1 MAALNRIKSP
11 HNVFNAT
18 VTNTPSFKKSYY
30 TFDSTKYANFTKP
43 DRRRLT
49 YGSEETILSAIY
61 NRIAIDVAS
70 LEFAHAKLDENERY
84 TGKID
89 SYLNDCFRIS
99 ANLDQAPSAFM
110 QDAALSLIDEGCIAI
125 VATKTTANPV
135 FTDSYDIG
143 SLRVG
148 QIVQWQPD
156 RVKVRLYNEE
166 TGRHEDTMLLKRTVA
181 IVENPFY
188 STMNEPNSIAM
199 RLKEKLALLD
209 KTDKQNNSGKLDLI
223 VQLPFAVKGDLR
235 RAQAAK
241 RKRDIEMQLA
251 DSKYGIAYIDGTEK
265 ITQLNRA
272 VENNLQPQIEYL
284 TKQLYTR
291 LGITEEIMNGTA
303 NEEAM
308 INYYNR
314 VIEPICSAI
323 TEEMKRKFLSK
334 TAISQGQTIY
344 FFRDPFKLVPV
355 SQLAEISDK
364 FTRNEIASSN
374 DIRSVMGWIP
384 SKQPGADELRNKN
397 LNQSSKE
404 SRNGLTDDSYS
415 IDDSLAGLDDLDSEI
430 DSLIKEIGE

>member
-18 VTNTPSFKKSYY
+18 VTNAPSFKKSYY

-89 SYLNDCFRIS
+89 SYLNDCFRVS

-125 VATKTTANPV
+125 VATKTTADPV

-291 LGITEEIMNGTA
+291 LGITEE
-303 NEEAM
+303 
-308 INYYNR
+308 
-314 VIEPICSAI
+314 
-323 TEEMKRKFLSK
+323 MKRKFLSK

-374 DIRSVMGWIP
+374 DIRSVIGWIP

-404 SRNGLTDDSYS
+404 FGNGLTDDSYS